1 MAFPSVLRVV
11 GISSAPMG
19 SQFELRHLRAFVAL
33 AEELHFGRAAERLF
47 LTQPA
52 LTQTIRQFERE
63 LGAPLFVRTTRAV
76 TLSPQGLRL
85 LPYAQTSMAA
95 LARINVEAQRLE
107 REQAGRLEVGY
118 QVGAGLTLMP
128 TVVREFEIAYPQ
140 YSVEFTEYDYAD
152 PASGL
157 DGGRSDIAF
166 VRPPIGHEHIDV
178 LTLYEESRLVCV
190 PRGHP
195 FAVRSSVSIAEVLAE
210 PIIAAPTPGV
220 WRDYWLL
227 NEYRSEPANVVSEA
241 STFESELQAVA
252 AGRGIIVTS
261 EASRKFFN
269 RPNVAYVS
277 VEGLGPCEVAI
288 AWPRNSAHPALQ
300 PFLTIVTQN
309 TTTTTTDW

>member
-1 MAFPSVLRVV
+1 
-11 GISSAPMG
+11 MG
-19 SQFELRHLRAFVAL
+19 HRFELRHLRAFAVL

-52 LTQTIRQFERE
+52 LTQTIRQLERT
-63 LGAPLFVRTTRAV
+63 LGVDLFVRTTRAV
-76 TLSPQGLRL
+76 ALSPEGVRL
-85 LPYAQTSMAA
+85 LPHVRISMVAID
-95 LARINVEAQRLE
+95 RIDVEAERLV

-128 TVVREFEIAYPQ
+128 TVVRRFEAAYPE
-140 YSVEFTEYDYAD
+140 YTVEFTEYDFAE

-157 DGGRSDIAF
+157 DDGRSDIAF

-190 PRGHP
+190 PKGHP
-195 FAVRSSVSIAEVLAE
+195 FAGRSSVSIAEVLAE

-227 NEYRSEPANVVSEA
+227 NEYRSEPANVVSES

-252 AGRGIIVTS
+252 AGRGIIVTC
-261 EASRKFFN
+261 EASQKFFN
-269 RPNVAYVS
+269 RPNVAYVEI
-277 VEGLGPCEVAI
+277 EGLSPCDVAI
-288 AWPRNSAHPALQ
+288 AWPTGSTHPALQ

-309 TTTTTTDW
+309 STNTNP

>member
-1 MAFPSVLRVV
+1 M
-11 GISSAPMG
+11 
-19 SQFELRHLRAFVAL
+19 
-33 AEELHFGRAAERLF
+33 
-47 LTQPA
+47 
-52 LTQTIRQFERE
+52 
-63 LGAPLFVRTTRAV
+63 RTTRAV
-76 TLSPQGLRL
+76 ALSPEGVRL
-85 LPYAQTSMAA
+85 LPHVRTSIAA
-95 LARINVEAQRLE
+95 LDRIDVEAERLA

-128 TVVREFEIAYPQ
+128 TVVREFEAAYPQ
-140 YSVEFTEYDYAD
+140 YTVEFTEYDFAQ

-157 DGGRSDIAF
+157 DVGRSDIAF

-190 PRGHP
+190 PKGHP

-227 NEYRSEPANVVSEA
+227 NEYRSEPANVVSES

-252 AGRGIIVTS
+252 AGRGIIITC
-261 EASRKFFN
+261 EASQKFFN
-269 RPNVAYVS
+269 RPNVVYVNI
-277 VEGLGPCEVAI
+277 EGLSPCDVAI
-288 AWPRNSAHPALQ
+288 AWPRGSAHPALQ

-309 TTTTTTDW
+309 STNPDS